1 MLTSSTTAP
10 ITGSRRLIRGWLAA
24 IAATTFAALSHT
36 WAAPIT
42 IEPAL
47 LLLSL
52 AFSAP
57 IMVLFAKYRFTP
69 KITAASVLLAQGVFH
84 TIFMVAPHGSQS
96 VLAQTEH
103 CGPITA
109 TGISHGGTD
118 SIFTM
123 AMAHMS
129 PAMIT
134 AHLIAAIATAGLLC
148 YGEEALAGLRA
159 LLGCLRP
166 ITLLAWDGTA
176 VVTAAPRPTYG
187 HHTPLSPVLALLRN
201 VLSHRGP
208 PAMVTLLFTSLNPK
222 QGRNHWQPLLTPRTA
237 SC

>member
-1 MLTSSTTAP
+1 MPAAPHAAP
-10 ITGSRRLIRGWLAA
+10 ITGARRLIRGWLAA

-36 WAAPIT
+36 WAAPVT

-47 LLLSL
+47 LLLSV
-52 AFSAP
+52 AFAAP
-57 IMVLFAKYRFTP
+57 IMVLFAKHRFTP
-69 KITAASVLLAQGVFH
+69 KLTALSVLLAQGVLH
-84 TIFMVAPHGSQS
+84 SIFMIAPHGSHA
-96 VLAQTEH
+96 VLAQADH

-109 TGISHGGTD
+109 TGFTESGTG

-123 AMAHMS
+123 AMAHMT

-134 AHLIAAIATAGLLC
+134 AHLLAAVATAALLC
-148 YGEEALAGLRA
+148 YGEEALAALRA

-166 ITLLAWDGTA
+166 HTLLAWDGTA
-176 VVTAAPRPTYG
+176 VVTAAPRLPIG
-187 HHTPLSPVLALLRN
+187 HRAPLSPVLTLLRN

-208 PAMVTLLFTSLNPK
+208 PAMVARLFTSLNPG
-222 QGRNHWQPLLTPRTA
+222 QGRNHWPPLLTPRTV